1 MDEGC
6 DLAIEDSEFLGL
18 NELRV
23 LELGGEIYAVKSC
36 LIGFTR
42 IESVDFILN
51 TNDLQG
57 HVRFNIDLPLV
68 YVHPSFLHIPHYFDL
83 VTLIPSHTRR
93 CLALNLNLSLIQSK
107 YLCSHMLHMIAGEYI
122 FKVFEK
128 SCI

>member
-1 MDEGC
+1 MDEGR
-6 DLAIEDSEFLGL
+6 DLTVEDSQLL
-18 NELRV
+18 RLYELRV

-36 LIGFTR
+36 LVGFTR

-51 TNDLQG
+51 SNDLQG
-57 HVRFNIDLPLV
+57 HVWFNIDLSLV

-83 VTLIPSHTRR
+83 VTLIPRHTRR
-93 CLALNLNLSLIQSK
+93 SLALNLNLSLIQPK
-107 YLCSHMLHMIAGEYI
+107 YLCCHMLHMIAREYI

>member
-1 MDEGC
+1 MDEGR
-6 DLAIEDSEFLGL
+6 DLAIEDSQLLGL
-18 NELRV
+18 YELRV

-36 LIGFTR
+36 LVGFTR

-51 TNDLQG
+51 CNDLQG
-57 HVRFNIDLPLV
+57 HVRFNIDLSLV

-83 VTLIPSHTRR
+83 IPLIPRHTRR
-93 CLALNLNLSLIQSK
+93 SLALNLNLSLIQSK
-107 YLCSHMLHMIAGEYI
+107 YLCSHMLHMIAREYI